1 VLQVGLVLAV
11 GRGAPLASGRHMAG
25 VAQLAV
31 NGEGAAVAARAA
43 DLVGAAHKGDN
54 VATLD

>member
-1 VLQVGLVLAV
+1 MGLVLAV